1 MKDSSYDGANI
12 LAGDWKKKKKKWGGI
27 FPRGSDEQRSKE
39 VRIPFFSSMV
49 TVSLAHFMRNLDLVV
64 VHGQL
69 AGIEKQALRG
79 WSSALTSLYEEMGWN
94 LTSRASSWIS
104 FTLVGG
110 GIELVYHC
118 AAWKI
123 SEFWI
128 NNHNISILK
137 PSNKFRRTDVHLG
150 MPCKL
155 SIMLDRYGMISTLWY
170 SCTSLD

>member
-1 MKDSSYDGANI
+1 M
-12 LAGDWKKKKKKWGGI
+12 
-27 FPRGSDEQRSKE
+27 SKE

-94 LTSRASSWIS
+94 LTSRASSWTS

-118 AAWKI
+118 AA
-123 SEFWI
+123 
-128 NNHNISILK
+128 
-137 PSNKFRRTDVHLG
+137 
-150 MPCKL
+150 
-155 SIMLDRYGMISTLWY
+155 
-170 SCTSLD
+170 